1 MRIFCDFDGTISQV
15 DTTDHILSLFAGP
28 AWKTLE
34 DDWLAGR
41 ITAAACMQAQIGL
54 IAASEAEL
62 DQALDSIDLTPG
74 FQNFAAWCADHG
86 IALTIVSDGVDRFIR
101 RILARHGLAGLPV
114 ISNRL
119 VGDETARGLDQPWR
133 RAGCAAGSG
142 VCKCAVVDAAAPGE
156 AGPIVF
162 IGDGRSDFCVS
173 ARADILF
180 AKDSLAAYAADRGM
194 AFHRLDDFHTVTQAL
209 DLVRKTRV
217 AAAG

>member
-28 AWKTLE
+28 AWETLE

-62 DQALDSIDLTPG
+62 DQALDSVELTPG
-74 FQNFAAWCADHG
+74 FRDFATWCADQD

-119 VGDETARGLDQPWR
+119 VGDETGRGLDQPWR
-133 RAGCAAGSG
+133 RVGCAAGSG

-156 AGPIVF
+156 AGPLVF

-194 AFHRLDDFHTVTQAL
+194 AFHRLDDFHNVTQAL
-209 DLVRKTRV
+209 DLMRKTRV

>member
-1 MRIFCDFDGTISQV
+1 MRIFCDFDGTVSQV

-28 AWKTLE
+28 AWETLE

-62 DQALDSIDLTPG
+62 DRALDSIELTPG
-74 FQNFAAWCADHG
+74 FQDFAAWCADQG
-86 IALTIVSDGVDRFIR
+86 VALTIVSDGVDRFIH

-119 VGDETARGLDQPWR
+119 VGDQSARGLDQPWL

-156 AGPIVF
+156 AGPLVF

-194 AFHRLDDFHTVTQAL
+194 AFHRLDDFHNVTQAL

>member
-1 MRIFCDFDGTISQV
+1 MRIFCDFDGTISST
-15 DTTDHILSLFAGP
+15 DTTDHILALFAETS
-28 AWKTLE
+28 WRDLE
-34 DDWLAGR
+34 EDWLAGR

-54 IAASEAEL
+54 ISASDAQL
-62 DQALDSIDLTPG
+62 DAALDAVDLTAG
-74 FQNFAAWCADHG
+74 FPDFAAWCARRE
-86 IALTIVSDGVDRFIR
+86 IALTIVSDGVDHFIR

-119 VGDETARGLDQPWR
+119 VGDEGPRGLDLPWR

-142 VCKCAVVDAAAPGE
+142 VCKCEVIDVAAPGE
-156 AGPIVF
+156 AGPVVF

-173 ARADILF
+173 SRADLLF

-194 AFHRLDDFHTVTQAL
+194 AFHRFDDFHNVIQAL